1 MMPKDP
7 RKAPAP
13 QKGPATGPMQQVR
26 TTLRQGAVAEQ
37 LPAQMLSRYKRLSAV
52 DLFRQFRKE
61 QLLTKGMMATSFGSS
76 GWGGGAYF
84 SVDAGSF
91 ILPGV
96 FTLKLEIGAQ
106 ATETDT
112 VVLALH
118 RAMPLALYA
127 MTAPGP
133 PLWSSNRP
141 VGLLALV
148 GKSYSGQVGVQAE
161 VGLQVELPTGSTGS
175 ETADAAAAQLVS
187 LSQIPLAIGVSATAG
202 AAYTYDR
209 LYVQDPFAR
218 WYPDSQDA
226 GLQRDFTNILLPGKT
241 ATKREL
247 IQWIN
252 SFSDKVF
259 ALNSNALQLLQQDP
273 QQLHEAFCAKQNAL
287 HHKQQGGLTGYLA
300 RAHAL
305 AATTKG
311 RFPQVTTIYDT
322 LARKAGELEA
332 QTYTTDGLIALI
344 DNLKVLIPTAE
355 QLHAYYVIPATP
367 KQPIEFYH
375 GDPDNLPL
383 MQRAMEGMRMQL
395 DTFRARLVALKAAE
409 SAPPPVAAPR
419 DSTQRGGIYAGQPY
433 NRFNTF
439 LKIVSHTA
447 EGTAGVTASALAA
460 YARAGISGKYKRAAY
475 RYQTVAPASWGASK
489 SLIYTQDTS
498 ITYRMA
504 STALEG
510 GATFYNR
517 KFEKDLLHC
526 ALTYQSACMYWL
538 YEEVAPAQGTGG
550 RVRPRVGSGLSY
562 GVSVRVDE
570 LARCRAEILKLN
582 LPNQW
587 PMPGLG
593 PNVPSRSLIYTLA
606 GYLRVSFNYLIWFLS
621 NLGPTALEGLPVP
634 AVLLESSFVVPLLD
648 ANLQVELKGKQYTD
662 PSDRQSKTQNVYR
675 LGGIRSQPFVSATA
689 AQLDNLPNAFAN
701 CQNHLQAIRVR
712 GRMADYRES
721 SVTFKLGIPIGGPDA
736 LGTGITLTKIANAG
750 QEGIIE
756 IVEQQYQAETDD
768 RRVPP
773 VALFHQ

>member
-1 MMPKDP
+1 MPQDP
-7 RKAPAP
+7 QKAPAP
-13 QKGPATGPMQQVR
+13 QKGPATGPFQLVR

-37 LPAQMLSRYKRLSAV
+37 LPAPMLSRYKRLSAV
-52 DLFRQFRKE
+52 DLFRQFRKQ

-96 FTLKLEIGAQ
+96 FILKVETSAQ

-127 MTAPGP
+127 LSAPGP

-141 VGLLALV
+141 VGLLALF
-148 GKSYSGQVGVQAE
+148 GKSYSGQAGVQAE
-161 VGLQVELPTGSTGS
+161 VGVQVELPTGS
-175 ETADAAAAQLVS
+175 ETTDAVAGQISS
-187 LSQIPLAIGVSATAG
+187 LSEIPLSIGVSATAG
-202 AAYTYDR
+202 VAYTYDR
-209 LYVQDPFAR
+209 LYAQDPFAR

-241 ATKREL
+241 ATKQEL

-259 ALNSNALQLLQQDP
+259 ALNSNALQLLQQDR
-273 QQLHEAFCAKQNAL
+273 QQLHEAFCAKQDAL
-287 HHKQQGGLTGYLA
+287 HRKQQGGLTRYLA
-300 RAHAL
+300 RAGAL
-305 AATTKG
+305 ATKIKG
-311 RFPQVTTIYDT
+311 SFPRVTTIYDT
-322 LARKAGELEA
+322 LATKAGELEA
-332 QTYTTDGLIALI
+332 KTFTTDGLIALI

-367 KQPIEFYH
+367 TQPIPFYR

-395 DTFRARLVALKAAE
+395 DTLRARLVALKAAE
-409 SAPPPVAAPR
+409 SAPPPVAAPQ

-433 NRFNTF
+433 NRFNTL

-447 EGTAGVTASALAA
+447 EGTAGVTAHALAI

-475 RYQTVAPASWGASK
+475 RYQTVAPASWGATK

-498 ITYRMA
+498 ITYRMV
-504 STALEG
+504 STAMEG

-517 KFEKDLLHC
+517 KFEKDLVHC
-526 ALTYQSACMYWL
+526 GLTYQSACMYWL
-538 YEEVAPAQGTGG
+538 YEEVMPGQGTGG

-570 LARCRAEILKLN
+570 LARCRDEILKLN

-593 PNVPSRSLIYTLA
+593 LNVTSRSLIYTLA
-606 GYLRVSFNYLIWFLS
+606 GYLRVSYNYLIWFLRD
-621 NLGPTALEGLPVP
+621 LGPTALEGLPVP

-648 ANLQVELKGKQYTD
+648 ANANLQVELKSKQYTD
-662 PSDRQSKTQNVYR
+662 PSDSQIKMQPVYR
-675 LGGIRSQPFVSATA
+675 LGGIRSQPFVSARA
-689 AQLDNLPNAFAN
+689 AQLDNLPDAFAN
-701 CQNHLQAIRVR
+701 CQSYLQAIRIR
-712 GRMADYRES
+712 GRMADNRES
-721 SVTFKLGIPIGGPDA
+721 SITFKLGIPIRGQKA